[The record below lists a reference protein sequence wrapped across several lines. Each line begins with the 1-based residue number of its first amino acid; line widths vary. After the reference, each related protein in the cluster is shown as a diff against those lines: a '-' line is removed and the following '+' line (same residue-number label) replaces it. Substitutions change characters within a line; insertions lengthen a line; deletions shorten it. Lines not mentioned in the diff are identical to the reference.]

1 MNQFICQFSQIKNY
15 VSSFILLTIF
25 PFALSAQVDSSE
37 ISSRKQDIHFIDT
50 NISGSYTLFLP
61 VDLDKLIES
70 YKKYNYTSSGID
82 GFRVQIFSESG
93 NNAKEHA
100 QQALLDFN
108 LLDSGIPSYIIYQ
121 QPNFKVRCGD
131 YRTKAEARRL
141 LKQLSGQYPGAY
153 IVKDNIRIL
162 NGL

>member
-1 MNQFICQFSQIKNY
+1 MNHFLCQFY
-15 VSSFILLTIF
+15 SSRLLVLHFNLIF
-25 PFALSAQVDSSE
+25 LVPFALTAKVYSINSAS
-37 ISSRKQDIHFIDT
+37 
-50 NISGSYTLFLP
+50 NISLSNLIDSNSIGSYTMSLP
-61 VDLDKLIES
+61 EGLDQLIGS
-70 YKKYNYTSSGID
+70 YKKVNYTSSGVD

-100 QQALLDFN
+100 QKSLSDFN
-108 LLDSGIPSYIIYQ
+108 QSSYENAAYLIYQ

-153 IVKDNIRIL
+153 IVKDNIKIP
-162 NGL
+162 